1 MPLSHDVLVTAD
13 SATENRVGHD
23 AAFGGDTAAGQRDN
37 QSDATQNAPA
47 QQIADKFG
55 GVLHHAGFMS
65 NSKSIEQVAHAS
77 QNRDQNPKTIDPAS
91 QRLSEVGLKNGPI
104 GQPAFDFR

>member
-1 MPLSHDVLVTAD
+1 MPLSHEVLVTAD
-13 SATENRVGHD
+13 SATEYRVGHD
-23 AAFGGDTAAGQRDN
+23 AAFGGNAAAGQLNN
-37 QSDATQNAPA
+37 QSDAAQYAPP

-65 NSKSIEQVAHAS
+65 NSKSIEQVAYS
-77 QNRDQNPKTIDPAS
+77 GEDRYEDPKSICPAP

-104 GQPAFDFR
+104 GQPSFDFC